1 MKEYESISE
10 ESQAVQYIVKNKL
23 SNMTSLLDK
32 TDSFKNGI
40 ILIEKNLNS
49 IQGNSEEFEFII

>member
-40 ILIEKNLNS
+40 ILPSKNDCSNIFL
-49 IQGNSEEFEFII
+49 IK